1 MAAVTRASTG
11 IGRTGKAPSGT
22 GQQTASGTARG
33 SGSRTRAGGPGGH
46 HPART
51 GRRATA
57 LRRAATPWLF
67 LVPVLAF
74 FGVFKFWPTVWGMY
88 LSFFEVRPYLGNR
101 WTGWQNFTTAFHDPL
116 LRRAVEHTLVD
127 AVGTILASA
136 AVGFALALL
145 LEGPARHLRLL
156 RTAAFLPVVTAMV
169 AVVELWNT
177 LMFPGH
183 YGALNSLLGH
193 LGIGPWQ
200 FLADQHSS
208 LASVM
213 GIQVWKSAPYDMVIF
228 VAGLAGI
235 DRQLYEAAAI
245 DGAGAW
251 TRLRHVTLPAL
262 RPVTTIV
269 LTLGLIRGIRVFT
282 EIYVLTGGGPA
293 GSTETIVTYTY
304 KSGIQ
309 NNNLGMASAV
319 STLLFLATVLLTCL
333 TLWWRNRR
341 EAA

>member
-1 MAAVTRASTG
+1 MAAVTRAST
-11 IGRTGKAPSGT
+11 RTGRAGRSTAEAGRE
-22 GQQTASGTARG
+22 TASGTARG

-46 HPART
+46 RSARRPWRPA
-51 GRRATA
+51 A
-57 LRRAATPWLF
+57 LRRAAGPWLF
-67 LVPVLAF
+67 LAPVLAF

-101 WTGWQNFTTAFHDPL
+101 WVGLRNFTTAFHDPM
-116 LRRAVEHTLVD
+116 LRRAVEHTLLD
-127 AVGTILASA
+127 AVVTILASA

-145 LEGPARHLRLL
+145 LEGPARHVRLL

-183 YGALNSLLGH
+183 YGALNTLLGH
-193 LGIGPWQ
+193 LGIGPQQ
-200 FLADQHSS
+200 FLADPDSS

-213 GIQVWKSAPYDMVIF
+213 GIQVWKSAPYDMVVF

-235 DRQLYEAAAI
+235 DRRLYEAAAI

-309 NNNLGMASAV
+309 NNNLGMAAAV
-319 STLLFLATVLLTCL
+319 STLLFLATVVLTCL